1 MHLKGTQESVQ
12 QHSAVH
18 TRPAL
23 LAVGLSCPLDSVSFA
38 SFRIIYAEDAEDGLR
53 DLGHEEEVAVLL
65 LGPRLKPIVALS
77 VLDSYRSIAPGNA
90 TAAILLCAGS
100 EPELFQTLVNEGRVF
115 YMARGDLAPE
125 QLRAI
130 VTCAAGRFLSKRN
143 GVTDPLT
150 TTVVRIDELLD
161 CCIRLPMQ
169 EDLPSATGLL
179 TTTARELINA
189 EHVQYLVYDAENET
203 LTRAD
208 ALDHK
213 EWGESA
219 ASGLAAFVAR
229 TGQRTRIDCA
239 SLDPRYDAEIDNPS
253 GPEDVR
259 FLAVPLMGCQGMPAG
274 VITATRNRESSRC

>member
-38 SFRIIYAEDAEDGLR
+38 SFRIIYAEDAKDALR

-65 LGPRLKPIVALS
+65 LGPRLKPMVALS

-179 TTTARELINA
+179 TTT
-189 EHVQYLVYDAENET
+189 
-203 LTRAD
+203 
-208 ALDHK
+208 
-213 EWGESA
+213 
-219 ASGLAAFVAR
+219 
-229 TGQRTRIDCA
+229 
-239 SLDPRYDAEIDNPS
+239 
-253 GPEDVR
+253 
-259 FLAVPLMGCQGMPAG
+259 
-274 VITATRNRESSRC
+274 